1 MKRVLSGF
9 FLILLLISTIIG
21 CRDKTKD
28 SAVDSTLDSEQEMDN
43 KQGLAADFDENGNL
57 NLFPAKDR
65 PVVKTDFGYYIF
77 KFDENRLVHLT
88 VVYNGETPEVAQT
101 MYASMSSPGFVQEDF
116 QQITLSGQYVVC
128 AAKEDSERYG
138 YLFKMSKLDI
148 LNNFYNKK
156 DAES

>member
-1 MKRVLSGF
+1 MKRVLSGI
-9 FLILLLISTIIG
+9 FLILLLISIIG
-21 CRDKTKD
+21 CRDKTEGAD
-28 SAVDSTLDSEQEMDN
+28 IDSTQDSKQETDS

-57 NLFPAKDR
+57 NLFPKKDR
-65 PVVKTDFGYYIF
+65 PVIKTDFGYYIF

-88 VVYNGETPEVAQT
+88 VVYNKETPDAAQE
-101 MYASMSSPGFVQEDF
+101 MYDSMSSPEFMQEDF
-116 QQITLSGQYVVC
+116 QQIALSGQYVVC
-128 AAKEDSERYG
+128 AAKEDSGRYG